1 MNLPPVWNSGGKKAA
16 NQPPEIFSSLSP
28 LARAD
33 FAEKIFHKF
42 YLFYHTLSKNMV

>member
-16 NQPPEIFSSLSP
+16 NRPFEKFSSLSP
-28 LARAD
+28 LACTG
-33 FAEKIFHKF
+33 FFENFLYKF